1 MTTDEPSEAAK
12 RKACELANAH
22 VATGDGCYWPE
33 QVPSDP
39 PLYALALH
47 LDEVDR
53 VAREVELG
61 VWETGDPDAR
71 EKVRSL
77 MLPDP
82 VDPDEELAREI
93 AASFGDKW
101 SWYDLTLADIIKRL
115 REMGKLV
122 KETPDD

>member
-1 MTTDEPSEAAK
+1 MTEPSEAAK

-47 LDEVDR
+47 LDEVDSKMR
-53 VAREVELG
+53 EIVALSGPNCQR
-61 VWETGDPDAR
+61 AIIA
-71 EKVRSL
+71 RSL

-82 VDPDEELAREI
+82 VGPLEEAWMACWPNGLIQPAHVLAAELA
-93 AASFGDKW
+93 
-101 SWYDLTLADIIKRL
+101 KR
-115 REMGKLV
+115 GYKLV

>member
-1 MTTDEPSEAAK
+1 MTNPSEAAK
-12 RKACELANAH
+12 RKAYELANAQCDYDYVGLH
-22 VATGDGCYWPE
+22 PTNMGPFGI
-33 QVPSDP
+33 
-39 PLYALALH
+39 ALALH

-82 VDPDEELAREI
+82 VDPDEELAREVAEYLEAPCDRALI
-93 AASFGDKW
+93 QSA
-101 SWYDLTLADIIKRL
+101 LRRL
-115 REMGKLV
+115 RELGKLV
-122 KETPDD
+122 KETPHD